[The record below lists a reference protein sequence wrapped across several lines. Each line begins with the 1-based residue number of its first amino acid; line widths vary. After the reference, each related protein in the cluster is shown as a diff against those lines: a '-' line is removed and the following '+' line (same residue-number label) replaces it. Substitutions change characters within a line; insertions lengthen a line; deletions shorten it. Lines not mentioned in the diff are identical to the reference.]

1 MRVKQVAQVLS
12 CVIFTSS
19 EIFLELEVKCVPF
32 NPVKMCFLEEEWDV
46 RLKIRKWNEE
56 NWYPFPS
63 LSPKT
68 KDVGCFRQN
77 STWSRP
83 RATYL
88 ILTYDY
94 KYFVFPREATY
105 ETKMKW
111 KSLLT
116 GSFGQKNLPI
126 TKKYVCRNT
135 QEKSLVFFYIRSAWI
150 TIFYSGKLIFGVILE
165 RRVPHS
171 DFTSF

>member
-1 MRVKQVAQVLS
+1 
-12 CVIFTSS
+12 
-19 EIFLELEVKCVPF
+19 
-32 NPVKMCFLEEEWDV
+32 MCFLEEEWDV
-46 RLKIRKWNEE
+46 RLKIRKWRKLIS
-56 NWYPFPS
+56 FS
-63 LSPKT
+63 FT
-68 KDVGCFRQN
+68 KDQRCRMFSSKLNMIESDVLD
-77 STWSRP
+77 
-83 RATYL
+83 TYV
-88 ILTYDY
+88 DD
-94 KYFVFPREATY
+94 KYFVFLRVATY

>member
-1 MRVKQVAQVLS
+1 MPEKH
-12 CVIFTSS
+12 FFSS
-19 EIFLELEVKCVPF
+19 LHFQNFLNQIPF

-83 RATYL
+83 RAATYL

-111 KSLLT
+111 KSLLM

-135 QEKSLVFFYIRSAWI
+135 QEKSLVFFYIRENNYFLQWKI
-150 TIFYSGKLIFGVILE
+150 WGHPGKSRDVKREFRTPVS
-165 RRVPHS
+165 RVFKSYP
-171 DFTSF
+171 